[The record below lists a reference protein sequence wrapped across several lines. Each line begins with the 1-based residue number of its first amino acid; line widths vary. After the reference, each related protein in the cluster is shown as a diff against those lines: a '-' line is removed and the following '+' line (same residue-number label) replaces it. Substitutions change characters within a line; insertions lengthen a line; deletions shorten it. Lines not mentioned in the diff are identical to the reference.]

1 MQIYANIGLSWVDHW
16 SRDFTRW
23 CTTCL
28 EVNDP
33 CEHVSFQVSAPLGG
47 SCSTEKV
54 GLSLKVPLLLLYPMN
69 TCAPLGGSCATEP
82 GRTSV

>member
-54 GLSLKVPLLLLYPMN
+54 GLKYKIPPPLACTCSPPSILKERV
-69 TCAPLGGSCATEP
+69 S
-82 GRTSV
+82 RV